1 MADYGA
7 LAEELLDHMRENS
20 KLDYHRGAIDFSH
33 GEMSI
38 LAHLCYKQ
46 DGVCPGTLCS
56 VLGMTTPR
64 VSAALAGLCR
74 KSLIKR
80 RGDPG
85 DRRRIHIYITDKGR
99 AYIDTRHRRLTD
111 DIAVMLRSLGE
122 DDAREYV
129 RIVGRIS
136 SLSNT

>member
-1 MADYGA
+1 MTDYDE
-7 LAEELLDHMRENS
+7 LAEELIDYMRENFR
-20 KLDYHRGAIDFSH
+20 LEYHRGAVDFSH

-38 LAHLCYKQ
+38 LAHLCYKE
-46 DGVCPGTLCS
+46 DGVCPGTLCR

-74 KSLIKR
+74 KKLILR

-85 DRRRIHIYITDKGR
+85 DRRRIHIHITDKGR
-99 AYIDTRHRRLTD
+99 KYIDTRHKILTEN
-111 DIAVMLRSLGE
+111 IIQMLRSLGE

-129 RIVGRIS
+129 RIAGRIS
-136 SLSNT
+136 TLSNL